1 TILMTLLEA
10 SQLSFN
16 KGDSSGF
23 ITIFSNALI
32 PYNEQKIDADK
43 LNILTA
49 DDLIIGPSSG
59 YDYYEY
65 GEYEYSDTYEE
76 IYKAKINKMDAEKI
90 ISEAKVSLAK
100 NQELKHKS

>member
-1 TILMTLLEA
+1 M
-10 SQLSFN
+10 
-16 KGDSSGF
+16 
-23 ITIFSNALI
+23 
-32 PYNEQKIDADK
+32 
-43 LNILTA
+43 NILTA

-100 NQELKHKS
+100 NQELKHKSWQIDYENSEIVALSSYTK